1 MSLSRMFPKALN
13 EEVFI
18 SSIIMKAKIVV
29 LDIESTSLEADAG
42 ILIGAGLMSDAGRSE
57 YLETKRTS
65 EEKSLLE
72 KLEKRLESFDV
83 LVTWNGRSFDLPF
96 LTTRF
101 MKHRLDPRPILRKSH
116 IDLADVVKSRLRLTF
131 TYLDHVCD
139 FFQIDRKKGP
149 MGLDVPHLYVRA
161 LEGDRKALTAIR
173 EHCLDDLQATRQV
186 FLRMKPLLEQQL
198 EYAEREA

>member
-1 MSLSRMFPKALN
+1 MTP
-13 EEVFI
+13 
-18 SSIIMKAKIVV
+18 KIVI

-42 ILIGAGLMSDAGRSE
+42 VLISAGLISDAGRPE
-57 YLETKRTS
+57 YLEAKKTN
-65 EEKSLLE
+65 EEKPLLS
-72 KLEKRLESFDV
+72 KLVKRLENYDV

-96 LTTRF
+96 LTTRL
-101 MKHRLDPRPILRKSH
+101 MKHGLDPTPILRKSH
-116 IDLADVVKSRLRLTF
+116 IDLADTVKSRLRLTF

-139 FFQIDRKKGP
+139 FFEISRRKGP

-186 FLRMKPLLEQQL
+186 FLKLKPLLEQQL
-198 EYAEREA
+198 EYAER